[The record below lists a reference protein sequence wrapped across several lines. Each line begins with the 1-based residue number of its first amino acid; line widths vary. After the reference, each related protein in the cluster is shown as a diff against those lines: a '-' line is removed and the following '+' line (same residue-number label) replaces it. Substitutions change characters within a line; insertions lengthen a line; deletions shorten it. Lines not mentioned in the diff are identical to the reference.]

1 MRLPDPIREIIE
13 TRAGAVPLTVLQRA
27 SKALS
32 DHYRERGS
40 TRALTLK
47 PEERVA
53 AYLATRFPATYGAA
67 FAVLGELASRI
78 GTQPASILDLGAGT
92 GAATLAARELFP
104 ELRRATLIE
113 ADAHFI
119 EAGRELLPDAAWIRA
134 DLRDSRSFEPH
145 ELVIASYALG
155 ELSATGALGV
165 AEAAWNAAQ
174 TAFVVIEPGTP
185 EGYSLVLDARARLI
199 ERGGHLVAPCPWE
212 GPCPLAGRDFCHF
225 AERVER
231 SAVHRRAKA
240 AELSY
245 EDEKFSYVA
254 FSRSPAERAQGRL
267 IRRPEHSPGLIT
279 LQVCRGETIATERVI
294 KRDRE
299 RFRAA
304 RKARWGDPWNP
315 E

>member
-1 MRLPDPIREIIE
+1 MRLPDPIREIIDA
-13 TRAGAVPLTVLQRA
+13 RAGAVPLTALQRA

-53 AYLATRFPATYGAA
+53 AYLATRFPATYAAA
-67 FAVLGELASRI
+67 FAVLREVAARTGAE
-78 GTQPASILDLGAGT
+78 PASILDLGSGA

-113 ADAHFI
+113 ADIAFI
-119 EAGRELLPDAAWIRA
+119 DAGRELLPDATWIRA
-134 DLRDSRSFEPH
+134 DLRNQPSFDPH
-145 ELVIASYALG
+145 DLVIASYMLG
-155 ELSATGALGV
+155 ELSQSGALAV
-165 AEAAWNAAQ
+165 VDAAWNAAQ
-174 TAFVVIEPGTP
+174 TAFVIIEPGAP
-185 EGYSLVLDARARLI
+185 EGYSLVLAARARLI
-199 ERGGHLVAPCPWE
+199 ERGGHLIAPCPWE

-231 SAVHRRAKA
+231 SAVHRRAKD

-254 FSRSPAERAQGRL
+254 FSRSPAERAPGRV

-279 LQVCRGETIATERVI
+279 LEVCRGETVATERVT
-294 KRDRE
+294 KRDRD

-304 RKARWGDPWNP
+304 RKVRWGDPWTP

>member
-1 MRLPDPIREIIE
+1 VRLSDPIREIIDA
-13 TRAGAVPLTVLQRA
+13 RAGAVPLTVLQRA

-32 DHYRERGS
+32 DHYRERGR
-40 TRALTLK
+40 TRALALK

-53 AYLATRFPATYGAA
+53 AYLATRFPATYAAA
-67 FAVLGELASRI
+67 FAVLRELASRI
-78 GTQPASILDLGAGT
+78 GHKPASILDLGAGT
-92 GAATLAARELFP
+92 GAATLAAREQFP
-104 ELRRATLIE
+104 ELERATLIE
-113 ADAHFI
+113 TDAYFI

-134 DLRDSRSFEPH
+134 DLRDQHGFDPH
-145 ELVIASYALG
+145 DLVIVSYAVG
-155 ELSATGALGV
+155 ELSQVEALAV
-165 AEAAWNAAQ
+165 FDAAWNAAQ
-174 TAFVVIEPGTP
+174 SAFVMIEPGTP
-185 EGYSLVLDARARLI
+185 EGYSLVLAARARLI
-199 ERGGHLVAPCPWE
+199 ERGGHLIAPCPWE

-245 EDEKFSYVA
+245 EDEKFSYVV
-254 FSRSPAERAQGRL
+254 FSTSPAERARGRV

-279 LQVCRGETIATERVI
+279 LEICRGEAVAAERVT